1 MSWTRRWLIIGSIA
15 LVQIG
20 IIAGYQ
26 ALPGAG
32 ETVTPLIA
40 VPTPPPANGAEVK
53 PTPSA
58 PIAPDNAGMPPA
70 NRPGIAPAVTVQTGP
85 PAGGSCPLPVMPAQ
99 NLSPTP
105 QPGPADAALP
115 LQICPPPGEY
125 PNPKQPIT
133 PVPVVGGNT
142 PPPVTDPNP
151 LVPLPMAN
159 VNQSLASPKV
169 VQAAHTQPEAVEPA
183 PVGPCPW
190 NLGVEIIAGRTHL
203 TARNATD
210 VQFQITCDK
219 LDLQT
224 PRGRIDA
231 TGKIKIT
238 SASVDAECE
247 RLTISWQEEVVVLEK
262 VTMKCKLEGHAA
274 DMQADQLRLRLS
286 RVVPAPSA
294 VAPVRVEVPLE
305 KGETLPPPK

>member
-40 VPTPPPANGAEVK
+40 VPTPPPANVADVK
-53 PTPSA
+53 PTPST
-58 PIAPDNAGMPPA
+58 PVSPDNAGMPPA
-70 NRPGIAPAVTVQTGP
+70 MLPGVAPPVTVVQTGP
-85 PAGGSCPLPVMPAQ
+85 PAGGSCQLPVMPAQ
-99 NLSPTP
+99 NLSPSP
-105 QPGPADAALP
+105 LPESGPNVSVLA
-115 LQICPPPGEY
+115 PPGEY

-133 PVPVVGGNT
+133 PVPV
-142 PPPVTDPNP
+142 TDPNL
-151 LVPLPMAN
+151 LVPPPMPN

-169 VQAAHTQPEAVEPA
+169 VQAAHTQQEAVEPA

-286 RVVPAPSA
+286 RVVPAPST
-294 VAPVRVEVPLE
+294 VAPVRVEVPLD
-305 KGETLPPPK
+305 KGEALPPPK